1 MPDIFGP
8 KYYIEND
15 SFSIQYMYRKGFST
29 MSTPH
34 FHPFFEIYYLLQGE
48 RTYFINGNI
57 YTARRGDMILVNP
70 YDVHRTTSSD
80 VQEFERIL
88 INFSEQFIPAN
99 SVPSGPQFLPFVQG
113 SRLIRFS
120 MKEQPAI
127 EHMIR
132 EMLSECENQADGY
145 VDYVKSLLHQLLI
158 KVYRHSTDGKQEPLQ
173 FAHPMYQKISEIATH
188 LNDHFQENITLEQI
202 AKQFYIST
210 SYLSRVFKKITG
222 FHFREYLQLIRVK
235 EAQRLLRETHEK
247 VLTIA
252 EKTGFEHVA
261 HFNTTFKKVTGM
273 TPLRYRKQNKIADSD
288 SIEQE
293 RDYSM

>member
-1 MPDIFGP
+1 MFGP

-34 FHPFFEIYYLLQGE
+34 FHPFYEIYFLLQGE

-70 YDVHRTTSSD
+70 YDVHRTTSSE

-88 INFSEQFIPAN
+88 INFKETF
-99 SVPSGPQFLPFVQG
+99 VPPGGAQTLVRFLPFAQG
-113 SRLIRFS
+113 SSLVRFS
-120 MKEQPAI
+120 MKEQPVV
-127 EHMIR
+127 EQMIR
-132 EMLSECENQADGY
+132 EMLTECENQQDGY
-145 VDYVKSLLHQLLI
+145 VEYIKSLMSQLLI
-158 KVYRHSTDGKQEPLQ
+158 KIFRQSTEAKQEPLQ
-173 FAHPMYQKISEIATH
+173 YAHPMHQKISEIATH
-188 LNDHFQENITLEQI
+188 LNHHFQENITLEQT

-210 SYLSRVFKKITG
+210 SYLSRVFKKVTG

-235 EAQRLLRETHEK
+235 EAQRLLRESHEK

-273 TPLRYRKQNKIADSD
+273 TPLRYRKHNRNSVPHPVGQ
-288 SIEQE
+288 EQ
-293 RDYSM
+293 DYSM